1 MKITHMNYI
10 KKLIICI
17 VLFFICFMI
26 LRYVSTSTK
35 EHFVQ
40 FGTFGY
46 DSDMSKKSLQ
56 NPRYTYPVHF
66 NKNYKNFT
74 SNKYNYNDVYD
85 AYYKNTQTKDNR
97 G

>member
-17 VLFFICFMI
+17 VLFFICIMI
-26 LRYVSTSTK
+26 LQYISSTSTK

-40 FGTFGY
+40 FGTYSY
-46 DSDMSKKSLQ
+46 DSIMSKKSLQ
-56 NPRYTYPVHF
+56 NPRYTYPVYF

-85 AYYKNTQTKDNR
+85 AYYKNTQTKDN
-97 G
+97 

>member
-26 LRYVSTSTK
+26 LRYVSNTSTK

-40 FGTFGY
+40 FGTYSY
-46 DSDMSKKSLQ
+46 DSIMSKKSLQ
-56 NPRYTYPVHF
+56 NPRYTYPVYF

-85 AYYKNTQTKDNR
+85 AYYKNIQTKDN
-97 G
+97 